1 MKLDFKNNIKKVRNE
16 KKVTQAELANLVGV
30 SRQTI
35 SAIENGQFNPT
46 ARLALLICY
55 ALDRTFEEL
64 FYFMKKQ

>member
-64 FYFMKKQ
+64 FYFIKKQ